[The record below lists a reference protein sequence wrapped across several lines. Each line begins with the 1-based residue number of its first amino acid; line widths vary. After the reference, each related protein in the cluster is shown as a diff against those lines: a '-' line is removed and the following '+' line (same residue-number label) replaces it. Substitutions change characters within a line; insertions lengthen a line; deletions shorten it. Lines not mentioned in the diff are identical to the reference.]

1 LYQADLRYL
10 NLILAIMKAGEHNNQ
25 INKFNIGVR
34 LKSFKNA
41 FSGLSCL
48 VKYEHNA
55 RIHIFILIIALLA
68 GIFLRISFSD
78 WIAIILATGLVFTS
92 ECFNTAVEYLSDA
105 VSEDYNEK
113 IKKAK
118 DVASAGVMISAIIS
132 VIIGLIVFLPEIY
145 RLLVV

>member
-1 LYQADLRYL
+1 LRYL

-25 INKFNIGVR
+25 INKFSINVR

-41 FSGLSCL
+41 LSGLSCL
-48 VKYEHNA
+48 LKYEHNA
-55 RIHIFILIIALLA
+55 RIHLFILIIVLLA
-68 GIFLRISFSD
+68 GIFLRISSSD
-78 WIAIILATGLVFTS
+78 WIAIILATGLVFAS
-92 ECFNTAVEYLSDA
+92 ECFNTAIEYLSDA
-105 VSEDYNEK
+105 ISEDYNEK

-118 DVASAGVMISAIIS
+118 DVAAAGVMISAIIS